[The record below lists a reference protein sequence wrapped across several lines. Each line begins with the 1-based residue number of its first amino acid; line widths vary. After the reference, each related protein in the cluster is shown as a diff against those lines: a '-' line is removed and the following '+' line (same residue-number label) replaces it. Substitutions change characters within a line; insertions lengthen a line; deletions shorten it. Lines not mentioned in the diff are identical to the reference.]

1 MPEAVNWGVVPT
13 GRLALSGV
21 TNMEVRV
28 AKVTVRFVLPE
39 IVPKVAVIVTGIM
52 LALTA
57 VARPLLPMVATDG
70 ADELQVTCA
79 VISKLVPSTKAP
91 VATNCRVIPTGILG
105 LTGVT
110 DMEDRDAAIT
120 VRVVVPVEGPVEK
133 LLGMVEVAVM
143 VVIPA
148 AASSNVILAGFS
160 LNAFSGTHTYSAK
173 APKPNGKDKSPQ
185 ISSPGRKCFTFLPTA
200 SMRPAISDPS
210 ILCIGF
216 RGPVKRALHVPLRI
230 SRSAAFKD
238 AA

>member
-1 MPEAVNWGVVPT
+1 MPEAVNWGVIPT

-57 VARPLLPMVATDG
+57 VARPLLSMVATDG

-143 VVIPA
+143 VVIPGEMA
-148 AASSNVILAGFS
+148 VANPVLLIVATDVLDELQVTCADISRFVWSLKKPVAENLWVAPTGMFGLAG
-160 LNAFSGTHTYSAK
+160 AK
-173 APKPNGKDKSPQ
+173 
-185 ISSPGRKCFTFLPTA
+185 T
-200 SMRPAISDPS
+200 M
-210 ILCIGF
+210 
-216 RGPVKRALHVPLRI
+216 PL
-230 SRSAAFKD
+230 SF
-238 AA
+238 

>member
-1 MPEAVNWGVVPT
+1 MSNLLGPSTPVTSAPNDLAICTAKVPT
-13 GRLALSGV
+13 PPPAPLIKTFCPGRIFPLSDRRKLGEDDPTPRRFWRALDP
-21 TNMEVRV
+21 
-28 AKVTVRFVLPE
+28 A
-39 IVPKVAVIVTGIM
+39 
-52 LALTA
+52 
-57 VARPLLPMVATDG
+57 
-70 ADELQVTCA
+70 
-79 VISKLVPSTKAP
+79 
-91 VATNCRVIPTGILG
+91 
-105 LTGVT
+105 
-110 DMEDRDAAIT
+110 
-120 VRVVVPVEGPVEK
+120 EGT
-133 LLGMVEVAVM
+133 
-143 VVIPA
+143 A

-238 AA
+238 AACTFTSASSSLGVGFSTSLSSRTSGAPYFVHTIAFMVFSPNSFDRHHKSGLTFRVSPFPSEPNNQ